1 MEIKEQLTQM
11 FLMQETLNQ
20 NILKE
25 FGQDSM
31 TKEKLQLAIIDEL
44 GELTH
49 ELKGNWCW
57 WKKTQKP
64 VDRKRVLEELV
75 DVYHFVMTWEMFKRV
90 EYKIEYILKA
100 YAIEILMFG
109 KNVENETLDYIIC
122 RMELDKHKLDWLL
135 KLTEQLGFSFDE
147 VYQEYLNKNKINY
160 ERLKMDIKNG
170 NLINYSRLVWCR
182 LVNDYYLVRNKI

>member
-11 FLMQETLNQ
+11 FQMQETLNQ

-25 FGQDSM
+25 FGQDAM

-49 ELKGNWCW
+49 ELKGDWCW

-75 DVYHFVMTWEMFKRV
+75 DVYHFVMTWEMFKRT

-100 YAIEILMFG
+100 YAIEILTFG
-109 KNVENETLDYIIC
+109 TNEKNETLDYIIC
-122 RMELDKHKLDWLL
+122 RMGLDKYKLDWLL
-135 KLTEQLGFSFDE
+135 KLTGKLGFKFDE
-147 VYQEYLNKNKINY
+147 VYQEYLNKNMINY
-160 ERLKMDIKNG
+160 ERLQNG
-170 NLINYSRLVWCR
+170 Y
-182 LVNDYYLVRNKI
+182 

>member
-11 FLMQETLNQ
+11 FLMQKTLNQ

-31 TKEKLQLAIIDEL
+31 TEEKLELAIIDEL

-49 ELKGNWCW
+49 ELKGDWCW

-75 DVYHFVMTWEMFKRV
+75 DVYHFVMTYEMCYGYKNNESIEVILNFYEDDID
-90 EYKIEYILKA
+90 EYYVRLLLPLSH
-100 YAIEILMFG
+100 AIREILD
-109 KNVENETLDYIIC
+109 NNC
-122 RMELDKHKLDWLL
+122 
-135 KLTEQLGFSFDE
+135 KLTDLLILSGLLGFTFDE
-147 VYQEYLNKNKINY
+147 IYQEYLNKNKINY
-160 ERLKMDIKNG
+160 ERLKNG
-170 NLINYSRLVWCR
+170 Y
-182 LVNDYYLVRNKI
+182 

>member
-11 FLMQETLNQ
+11 FLMQKTLNQ

-31 TKEKLQLAIIDEL
+31 TEEKLELAIIDEL

-49 ELKGNWCW
+49 ELKGDWCW

-75 DVYHFVMTWEMFKRV
+75 DVYHFVMTSEMMRRYSSTDKEIDFILNK
-90 EYKIEYILKA
+90 YNFYIS
-100 YAIEILMFG
+100 YFDEI
-109 KNVENETLDYIIC
+109 KNERLDYLIGDISATC
-122 RMELDKHKLDWLL
+122 DKLGELL
-135 KLTEQLGFSFDE
+135 KLTKCLGFSFDE
-147 VYQEYLNKNKINY
+147 VYKEYLNKNKINY
-160 ERLKMDIKNG
+160 ERLKNG
-170 NLINYSRLVWCR
+170 Y
-182 LVNDYYLVRNKI
+182 

>member
-11 FLMQETLNQ
+11 FQMQETLNQ

-25 FGQDSM
+25 FGQDAM

-109 KNVENETLDYIIC
+109 TNVENETLDYIIC
-122 RMELDKHKLDWLL
+122 RMVLDKHKLDWLL

-147 VYQEYLNKNKINY
+147 VYQEYLNKNMINY
-160 ERLKMDIKNG
+160 ERLQNG
-170 NLINYSRLVWCR
+170 Y
-182 LVNDYYLVRNKI
+182 

>member
-1 MEIKEQLTQM
+1 
-11 FLMQETLNQ
+11 
-20 NILKE
+20 
-25 FGQDSM
+25 
-31 TKEKLQLAIIDEL
+31 
-44 GELTH
+44 
-49 ELKGNWCW
+49 
-57 WKKTQKP
+57 
-64 VDRKRVLEELV
+64 
-75 DVYHFVMTWEMFKRV
+75 MTWEMFKRV

-160 ERLKMDIKNG
+160 ERLKNG
-170 NLINYSRLVWCR
+170 Y
-182 LVNDYYLVRNKI
+182 

>member
-25 FGQDSM
+25 FGQDAM

-75 DVYHFVMTWEMFKRV
+75 DVYHFVMTWEMLDN
-90 EYKIEYILKA
+90 ENLEIEDLLLYYSYYLNRFGNGVQGDLNYFINNIS
-100 YAIEILMFG
+100 IEHDKL
-109 KNVENETLDYIIC
+109 EHLLD
-122 RMELDKHKLDWLL
+122 
-135 KLTEQLGFSFDE
+135 LTERLGFSFDE
-147 VYQEYLNKNKINY
+147 VYQEYLNKNMINY
-160 ERLKMDIKNG
+160 ERLQNG
-170 NLINYSRLVWCR
+170 Y
-182 LVNDYYLVRNKI
+182 

>member
-75 DVYHFVMTWEMFKRV
+75 DVYHFVMTWEMFKRT

-100 YAIEILMFG
+100 YAIEILTFG
-109 KNVENETLDYIIC
+109 TNEKNETLDYIIC
-122 RMELDKHKLDWLL
+122 RMGLDKYKLDWLL
-135 KLTEQLGFSFDE
+135 KLTGKLGFSFDE
-147 VYQEYLNKNKINY
+147 IYQEYLNKNKINY
-160 ERLKMDIKNG
+160 ERLKNG
-170 NLINYSRLVWCR
+170 Y
-182 LVNDYYLVRNKI
+182 

>member
-11 FLMQETLNQ
+11 FLMQRTLNQ

-31 TKEKLQLAIIDEL
+31 TEEKLELAIIDEL

-49 ELKGNWCW
+49 ELKGDWCW

-75 DVYHFVMTWEMFKRV
+75 DVYHFVMTSEMMRRYSSTDKEIDFIVKK
-90 EYKIEYILKA
+90 YNFYIS
-100 YAIEILMFG
+100 YFDEI
-109 KNVENETLDYIIC
+109 KNERLDYLIGDISATC
-122 RMELDKHKLDWLL
+122 DKLGELL
-135 KLTEQLGFSFDE
+135 KLTKCLGFKFDE

-160 ERLKMDIKNG
+160 ERLKNG
-170 NLINYSRLVWCR
+170 Y
-182 LVNDYYLVRNKI
+182 

>member
-11 FLMQETLNQ
+11 FLMQRTLNQ

-31 TKEKLQLAIIDEL
+31 TEEKLELAIIDEL

-49 ELKGNWCW
+49 ELKGDWCW

-75 DVYHFVMTWEMFKRV
+75 DVYHFVMTSEMMRRYSSTDGV
-90 EYKIEYILKA
+90 IDIILNQYEFSINHFDELEK
-100 YAIEILMFG
+100 ER
-109 KNVENETLDYIIC
+109 LDYLIGDISATC
-122 RMELDKHKLDWLL
+122 DKLGYLL
-135 KLTEQLGFSFDE
+135 KLTKCLGFKFDE
-147 VYQEYLNKNKINY
+147 VYQEYLNKNMINY
-160 ERLKMDIKNG
+160 ERLQNG
-170 NLINYSRLVWCR
+170 Y
-182 LVNDYYLVRNKI
+182 

>member
-1 MEIKEQLTQM
+1 MKIEEQLKEM
-11 FLMQETLNQ
+11 FTMQKALNEA
-20 NILKE
+20 ILKE

-31 TKEKLQLAIIDEL
+31 TEEKLQLAIIDEL

-49 ELKGNWCW
+49 ELKGDWCW

-75 DVYHFVMTWEMFKRV
+75 DVYHFVMIWEMFKRV

-109 KNVENETLDYIIC
+109 TNVENETLDYIIC

-147 VYQEYLNKNKINY
+147 IYQEYINKNRENY
-160 ERLKMDIKNG
+160 DRLARG
-170 NLINYSRLVWCR
+170 Y
-182 LVNDYYLVRNKI
+182 

>member
-1 MEIKEQLTQM
+1 MEIKEQLKEMFQM
-11 FLMQETLNQ
+11 QRTLNQ

-31 TKEKLQLAIIDEL
+31 TEEKLELAIIDEL

-49 ELKGNWCW
+49 ELKGDWCW

-75 DVYHFVMTWEMFKRV
+75 DVYHFVMTSEMMRRYSSTDKEIDF
-90 EYKIEYILKA
+90 ILKK
-100 YAIEILMFG
+100 YNFYISYFDEI
-109 KNVENETLDYIIC
+109 KNERLDYLIGDISATC
-122 RMELDKHKLDWLL
+122 DKLGELL
-135 KLTEQLGFSFDE
+135 KLTKCLGFKFDE

-160 ERLKMDIKNG
+160 ERLKNG
-170 NLINYSRLVWCR
+170 Y
-182 LVNDYYLVRNKI
+182 

>member
-11 FLMQETLNQ
+11 FLMQKTLNQ

-25 FGQDSM
+25 FGQDAM

-49 ELKGNWCW
+49 ELKGDWCW

-75 DVYHFVMTWEMFKRV
+75 DVYHFVMIWEMFKRV

-100 YAIEILMFG
+100 YAIEILMFC

-122 RMELDKHKLDWLL
+122 RMELDNHKLDWLL

-160 ERLKMDIKNG
+160 ERLKNG
-170 NLINYSRLVWCR
+170 Y
-182 LVNDYYLVRNKI
+182 